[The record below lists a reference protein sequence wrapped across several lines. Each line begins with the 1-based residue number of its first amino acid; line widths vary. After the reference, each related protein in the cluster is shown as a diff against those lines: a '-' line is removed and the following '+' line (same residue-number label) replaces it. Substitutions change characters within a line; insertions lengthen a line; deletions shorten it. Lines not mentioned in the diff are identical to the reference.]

1 VRPAPWSRFVL
12 PFLLLFA
19 PAACDQSPPDLR
31 EWKPSDH
38 DHTTN
43 PGQDQVEGGADA
55 GMEPELAAHG
65 LTEVAMVAWQ
75 QNCVRCHGSFGR
87 GDGPQG
93 PLVHAPDLS
102 NARFQASVTEDDI
115 AKIIHDG
122 RGLMPAFPLP
132 DATLKPLAHLVRLL
146 GQAAAPAAS
155 DSAAPSTSAPHA
167 AVAPSASPH
176 GAHAAAAASA
186 HAPTLA
192 ATSAHAVA
200 APSGGPPPA
209 PAPSR

>member
-1 VRPAPWSRFVL
+1 MRPAPWSRFVVPL
-12 PFLLLFA
+12 VLLLA

-43 PGQDQVEGGADA
+43 PGQDQVEGGPDA

-75 QNCVRCHGSFGR
+75 QNCVRCHGTFGR

-93 PLVHAPDLS
+93 PMVRASDLS
-102 NARFQASVTEDDI
+102 NARWQASVTEDDI

-146 GQAAAPAAS
+146 GQAAAPAGS
-155 DSAAPSTSAPHA
+155 DSAAPAVSAPRGPHGPA
-167 AVAPSASPH
+167 ALSAHPSA
-176 GAHAAAAASA
+176 
-186 HAPTLA
+186 APVT
-192 ATSAHAVA
+192 ATSAHPTVA
-200 APSGGPPPA
+200 TSGSA
-209 PAPSR
+209 KAATAPSR

>member
-1 VRPAPWSRFVL
+1 MRRAPWSRFVVPL
-12 PFLLLFA
+12 VLLLA

-43 PGQDQVEGGADA
+43 PGQDQVEGGPDA

-75 QNCVRCHGSFGR
+75 QNCVRCHGTFGR

-93 PLVHAPDLS
+93 PLVRASDLS
-102 NARFQASVTEDDI
+102 NARWQSSVTEDDI

-146 GQAAAPAAS
+146 GQAAAAAGS
-155 DSAAPSTSAPHA
+155 DSAAPQASAPRGARALAGPAAHA
-167 AVAPSASPH
+167 SAAALATS
-176 GAHAAAAASA
+176 GAHS
-186 HAPTLA
+186 A
-192 ATSAHAVA
+192 ATSK
-200 APSGGPPPA
+200 SPPPA
-209 PAPSR
+209 PSAAPSR

>member
-1 VRPAPWSRFVL
+1 VRHAPWSRFVAPL
-12 PFLLLFA
+12 VLLLA
-19 PAACDQSPPDLR
+19 PAACDQTPPDLR

-38 DHTTN
+38 DHTQN

-55 GMEPELAAHG
+55 GVEPELAAHG

-75 QNCVRCHGSFGR
+75 QNCVRCHGTFGR

-93 PLVHAPDLS
+93 PMVRASDLS

-122 RGLMPAFPLP
+122 RGLMPPFPLP

-146 GQAAAPAAS
+146 GQAPAPVAS
-155 DSAAPSTSAPHA
+155 DSAAPATSA
-167 AVAPSASPH
+167 VH
-176 GAHAAAAASA
+176 GAHAAAPPSA
-186 HAPTLA
+186 HAPPSVTQKSARA
-192 ATSAHAVA
+192 AVET
-200 APSGGPPPA
+200 APPPPA